1 MCSKAI
7 ESADIGQKVLFLVFN
22 CELRNAKNIKSLLVL
37 DLEEKFKDYENIK
50 VSQVLF
56 KKDGISGLDEIFN
69 ISHEYDHLMIDEF
82 FDDFWYFN
90 KPVRTQFE
98 KLLDSKEIVWI
109 ALSNT
114 YYMHYSRRKSGK
126 LDPKKHF
133 PPEFQIAEGNNIPLR
148 MPANVAH
155 WLKSKFSGNL
165 QRRWRYTRL
174 NFNRRLFAES
184 TIPSNMV
191 EGCKMAEFGNEKVQ
205 SLYELLDEAFKSIP
219 KDKFALIIMDDL
231 QINNILDSQND
242 YCPCK
247 KLLHILAIDVALQ
260 HIGRPAP
267 RYHSMSYSNDENEIK
282 DWIYGC
288 NRQQDL
294 VTSYEL
300 VRGFENDIIIDITVV
315 SPDAASRTSAQY
327 INLSTYPRLDMLC
340 VYENLLKKVHHCE
353 NIMDRNCRPKFNP
366 CILSFFGENFYFLLC
381 TFIVCIGT

>member
-1 MCSKAI
+1 MDVKTVLIMFLGLIIFGWILYFCSK
-7 ESADIGQKVLFLVFN
+7 
-22 CELRNAKNIKSLLVL
+22 C
-37 DLEEKFKDYENIK
+37 FKI
-50 VSQVLF
+50 
-56 KKDGISGLDEIFN
+56 IC
-69 ISHEYDHLMIDEF
+69 
-82 FDDFWYFN
+82 
-90 KPVRTQFE
+90 P
-98 KLLDSKEIVWI
+98 
-109 ALSNT
+109 
-114 YYMHYSRRKSGK
+114 
-126 LDPKKHF
+126 
-133 PPEFQIAEGNNIPLR
+133 
-148 MPANVAH
+148 
-155 WLKSKFSGNL
+155 
-165 QRRWRYTRL
+165 
-174 NFNRRLFAES
+174 
-184 TIPSNMV
+184 
-191 EGCKMAEFGNEKVQ
+191 EFGNEKVQ

-340 VYENLLKKVHHCE
+340 VYENILKKVHHCE
-353 NIMDRNCRPKFNP
+353 IVDPHSILVFFHFLVRNFTFC
-366 CILSFFGENFYFLLC
+366 CIYSRYSFS
-381 TFIVCIGT
+381 VKK